1 MTRLAPTNLD
11 SGYLLYLHAM
21 YETSLAEM
29 YATSVYLEAELDVA
43 RRDTAAVLELCMR
56 SFSDGRPRRP

>member
-1 MTRLAPTNLD
+1 
-11 SGYLLYLHAM
+11 
-21 YETSLAEM
+21 M